1 MRTFLVITVVIFL
14 AFIGYRSGSARKLS
28 LSAIVAGDFEDDGDQ
43 APFNGVSVHVCY
55 GNALMRGVDAA
66 SNRFM
71 CSAASGVGAPAVDLA
86 PPGGTQANIFFR
98 GLGHQV
104 HVCPTG
110 SAMIGWHEGNNWLIC
125 APAPGLAN
133 THPDLGTQ
141 EQEPNQNKPETMH
154 VCDGNS
160 VMVGISEADN
170 VLICASHP

>member
-1 MRTFLVITVVIFL
+1 MRTFLTVVVLL
-14 AFIGYRSGSARKLS
+14 AFVMVLPAQ
-28 LSAIVAGDFEDDGDQ
+28 VAGDFEDDGDQ
-43 APFNGVSVHVCY
+43 AVFNNTSVHVCY

-71 CSAASGVGAPAVDLA
+71 CSAANSVGAAAVDLA

-98 GLGHQV
+98 GIGHSV

-110 SAMIGWHEGNNWLIC
+110 AAMVGWHEGNNWLIC
-125 APAPGLAN
+125 APVPGLGTN
-133 THPDLGTQ
+133 IHPDLGTQ
-141 EQEPNQNKPETMH
+141 EQEPNQNKKSLMH